1 MLVFQTTQTVRVIHR
16 SQADALGLTDTCRG
30 PVGEDWLVAG
40 PDTGAAE
47 VFEVRPLSSLEW
59 AEVRG
64 LDSQDQSL
72 AIVTKGLKGING
84 SMPNLASDLSWGAIH
99 AIAALV
105 TAVTVGP
112 LAHRQPAA

>member
-1 MLVFQTTQTVRVIHR
+1 MLVFQTTQTLRVIHR

-30 PVGEDWLVAG
+30 AVGEDWLCAG
-40 PDTGAAE
+40 SDTGAAE

-64 LDSQDQSL
+64 LDGADQSL

-84 SMPNLASDLSWGAIH
+84 GMPNLSADLSWGAIH

-112 LAHRQPAA
+112 LAPRQPAA